1 MKKITLILLVC
12 IFTLTAFGQKR
23 ITSKSPEEKLNEEY
37 CSGLFK
43 MEDGM
48 IFDILSDNT
57 TVNSYFNILDWL
69 EGRVAGLQV
78 FTLRNGIRIP
88 VIRSQQTTIY
98 VDEVPVGPDF
108 LNSLPV
114 TDIAMIKVIK
124 TPFFGGFN
132 GGGGAIAI
140 YTINTGED
148 EPAKGE

>member
-1 MKKITLILLVC
+1 
-12 IFTLTAFGQKR
+12 
-23 ITSKSPEEKLNEEY
+23 
-37 CSGLFK
+37 
-43 MEDGM
+43 M

-98 VDEVPVGPDF
+98 VDEVPVSPDF

-124 TPFFGGFN
+124 TPFFGGSK